1 VRARGALVVAA
12 ALLTAAAST
21 PANAGA
27 SCITRLPV
35 RASLPNPY
43 ASSYRDVLP
52 VRIETK
58 GPTIRF
64 LRVELYSFAGEK
76 LGEGRRG
83 GPLRASAKVRV
94 RLRFPMQVG
103 SFTLVVTGEPNRDRS
118 CGPKQ
123 LFKVLRFR
131 DCPSVLPVSFP
142 SPPGGA
148 AADYQDY
155 LSVKVTTS
163 GGLLRDLLGTV
174 ATVAGETIG
183 DGRLSVLF
191 GTATL
196 DMRLTRRLVRGDYR
210 VTVQG
215 HLDKAN
221 ACPPA
226 QNRLALRFT

>member
-12 ALLTAAAST
+12 ALLTAAAAT
-21 PANAGA
+21 PASAGA
-27 SCITRLPV
+27 RCITRLPL

-52 VRIETK
+52 VRVQTK

-64 LRVELYSFAGEK
+64 LRVELYTFAGEK
-76 LGEGRRG
+76 LGEGRRA
-83 GPLRASAKVRV
+83 GPLRSSAKLRL

-103 SFTLVVTGEPNRDRS
+103 SFTLVATGEPNRDRS

-142 SPPGGA
+142 SPPGGV

-155 LSVKVTTS
+155 LSVKVTTK
-163 GGLLRDLLGTV
+163 GGLMHDLLGSV
-174 ATVAGETIG
+174 ATPGGETIG
-183 DGRLSVLF
+183 DGQLSVLF
-191 GTATL
+191 ATAPL
-196 DMRLTRRLVRGDYR
+196 DMRLTRRLAPGEYR

-215 HLDKAN
+215 RLDQAPG
-221 ACPPA
+221 CPAA
-226 QNRLALRFT
+226 QARLALRFS